1 MSSHSQFHEISSH
14 YLTCHAVMETYSM
27 GLMRNIPNA
36 HPVYK
41 LLRPHVRYTMAINRK
56 ARESLINATGILA
69 RTFSVGADGELEV
82 FKRCGT
88 AYSVHWSNIKHNTEE
103 RGVDDA
109 SKLPHY
115 YYRDDGYRV
124 WDAIESYVTEII
136 DMFYVND
143 ASVSEDEELQSFA
156 NDVHFNGFPAYG
168 GSLGHEFPSSIATK
182 AELVQICTLV
192 MFTGSAQ
199 HAAVNFG
206 QYTYYSFVPN
216 APFVLHKPPPTRK
229 GKLKFK
235 DLMDSLPDK
244 EETLATNVLVS
255 LLSGYSPDEIYL
267 GAYPPEQFVEER
279 AKQAV
284 KELDV
289 KLKQIYEMIKKRN
302 EGLDVPYIYMSPK
315 NIPNSIT
322 I

>member
-1 MSSHSQFHEISSH
+1 
-14 YLTCHAVMETYSM
+14 M

-88 AYSVHWSNIKHNTEE
+88 AYSVHWSNIKRNTEE

-136 DMFYVND
+136 DMCYVND
-143 ASVSEDEELQSFA
+143 ASVSEDEELQNFA
-156 NDVHFNGFPAYG
+156 KDVHFNGFPPYG
-168 GSLGHEFPSSIATK
+168 GTPGHKFPSSIATK
-182 AELVQICTLV
+182 VELIQICTLV

-216 APFVLHKPPPTRK
+216 APFVLHKPPPTKK

-255 LLSGYSPDEIYL
+255 LLSGYSPDEVNISVQT
-267 GAYPPEQFVEER
+267 A
-279 AKQAV
+279 
-284 KELDV
+284 
-289 KLKQIYEMIKKRN
+289 
-302 EGLDVPYIYMSPK
+302 K
-315 NIPNSIT
+315 NIKQQCIQQNSILVVLRVASFCQKEYIAKKIYCMLSST
-322 I
+322 SSKVASAS

>member
-1 MSSHSQFHEISSH
+1 
-14 YLTCHAVMETYSM
+14 M

-69 RTFSVGADGELEV
+69 RTFSVGADGEIEM
-82 FKRCGT
+82 FKRCGR
-88 AYSVHWSNIKHNTEE
+88 AYSVHWSNIKRNTEE

-136 DMFYVND
+136 DMCYVND

-156 NDVHFNGFPAYG
+156 NDVHFNGFPPYG
-168 GSLGHEFPSSIATK
+168 GTPGHKFPSSIATK
-182 AELVQICTLV
+182 AELIQICTLV

-216 APFVLHKPPPTRK
+216 APFVLHKPPPTKK

-255 LLSGYSPDEIYL
+255 LLSGYSPDEVNISVQT
-267 GAYPPEQFVEER
+267 A
-279 AKQAV
+279 
-284 KELDV
+284 
-289 KLKQIYEMIKKRN
+289 
-302 EGLDVPYIYMSPK
+302 K
-315 NIPNSIT
+315 NIKQQCIQQNSILVVLR
-322 I
+322 